1 MDPFFSLVN
10 TASRDIALLA
20 CFWTAEPFADLPP
33 LAEEASKSAI
43 TDYRSLHEPTE
54 ESDSRRRRSLEIHKG
69 RMQNGESAGREGQED
84 SASTHQHIRR
94 SHFGTKWPH
103 QFFSCHR
110 KLTRVATQHLSPQL
124 RTPQACSER
133 RAANKSALYPPQHE
147 IPPRIKCGLTVEV

>member
-84 SASTHQHIRR
+84 SASTPPTHTPLALRHQ
-94 SHFGTKWPH
+94 
-103 QFFSCHR
+103 
-110 KLTRVATQHLSPQL
+110 VAPSILLLSPK
-124 RTPQACSER
+124 AYKGGY
-133 RAANKSALYPPQHE
+133 AASKSAAPHPPSMLGTQGCQQ
-147 IPPRIKCGLTVEV
+147 ICSLSPTTRDPSQD